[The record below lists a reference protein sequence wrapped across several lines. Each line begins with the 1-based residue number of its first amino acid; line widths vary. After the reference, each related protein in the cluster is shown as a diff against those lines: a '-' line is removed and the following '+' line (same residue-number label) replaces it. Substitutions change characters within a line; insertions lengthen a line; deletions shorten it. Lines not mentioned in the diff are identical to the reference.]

1 MKRLQRARRTPRLW
15 SLPVGRSTWLWG
27 AALVLLVT
35 VVYWPTLN
43 NGFISDDFITLQ
55 HNVSLRSV
63 SGLRNIWCDFE
74 VTGKVQYYPI
84 VFSTFWAEYHLWGLD
99 PRGYHIVNFLLHAT
113 AAVLAW
119 RLLVRLEV
127 PGAWLAAAIF
137 AVHPVEVESVAFA
150 SERKNMLSC
159 VLALGSL
166 LAYLRF
172 SSPET
177 PSLQDA
183 PRSAAGNGWQYYALA
198 LGLYVAALLSKT
210 VTASVPA
217 VLLVIYWWKR
227 GRLTRRDVARLAP
240 FFVVGLALSYV
251 TVWVEK
257 TYVGAEGEAWNLP
270 LLERVL
276 VAGRALWFYVGKL
289 AWPHPLIFFYPRWEI
304 DTQQGWQYLFPLAAV
319 GVMVGLWLAR
329 ARIGRGPLAAVLIFA
344 GVLTPALGFF
354 NVYFFRFSQVADHFQ
369 YHASIAMAALAAAAL
384 TLGLRHF
391 SIPSQWLTPAPA
403 TAVIL
408 PLALL
413 AHQKTYVYNEEMTL
427 EAETIKLHPQ
437 SWVSHQNLGIAL
449 ENQAKYDEAM
459 SEFQKGIEI
468 RENQVRD
475 NPARSDFQHDLAL
488 GYAALGSVQRRL
500 GRAVAAEASY
510 RRALELREKL
520 AQDCPAVYLF
530 RNNVAAT
537 CVDLGV
543 LQLKLGRAAEAKSRL
558 QRAIEI
564 REKLVSENPADGEY
578 RDGLAW
584 CYVHLAIGERN
595 TGRPREA
602 EGLDHQA
609 LEIRAKLVQDYP
621 FVAEYQNNFAGT
633 YVELGLLEQAMGQG
647 AQAESAFRKAIEI
660 REQLVRENPTVSDYQ
675 DGLAWSYL
683 HCAVAQQQNGQ
694 PAETEASYR
703 QAIAVRE
710 KLAADH
716 PTIGDYQ
723 NDLAT
728 SYVDLGILQRDR
740 GQPADA
746 IVACQKAIA
755 IREPLVGQNPTVPNY
770 QAALAWSYANL
781 GVALLASGQ
790 PAEAAAACQKA
801 VTIRE
806 QLVRENPT
814 LTDYRVA
821 LGWGYANL
829 GAAQSASGQPTEAE
843 ASHRKAIEI
852 RGKLIQDNPQ
862 ADDYKHEIALSC
874 RDLGNVQLATGR
886 IAEAVASYQTAVEI
900 HQQLATAYPTNSA
913 CQANWASDL
922 VQCGDALALLGRW
935 SESAELY
942 AKAVPASNYA
952 WPTLWSAALLQLAAG
967 NEAGYR
973 HLGHEL
979 VTRYGDRTA
988 PDDLFSL
995 ALTLA
1000 AGDVGLDDRNQA
1012 LAIVERA
1019 AAANPSDSVAAILV
1033 GAAQYRAGQRKEA
1046 ITTLVKAL
1054 GKLDPA
1060 AASATDK
1067 PDRVLMGQLLGE
1079 SVLAVAY
1086 RHQADYEA
1094 LQTQLRNLRHLVA
1107 QSETPSLPKKN
1118 SLPPWAVRCAAE
1130 IANREMAILRIPAEG
1145 PPSGN

>member
-1 MKRLQRARRTPRLW
+1 L
-15 SLPVGRSTWLWG
+15 TWFWG
-27 AALVLLVT
+27 ATLVLLVT
-35 VVYWPTLN
+35 VVYWPTLH
-43 NGFISDDFITLQ
+43 NGFISDDFVTLQ
-55 HNVSLRSV
+55 NNPSLRSA
-63 SGLRNIWCDFE
+63 SGLRNIWCNFE
-74 VTGKVQYYPI
+74 ITGTVQYYPI

-137 AVHPVEVESVAFA
+137 AVHPVEVESVAWA

-177 PSLQDA
+177 PSPQDA
-183 PRSAAGNGWQYYALA
+183 PRSASGNGWQYYAWA

-227 GRLTRRDVARLAP
+227 GRITRRDVANLAP

-257 TYVGAEGEAWNLP
+257 TYVGAEGEAWDLT

-319 GVMVGLWLAR
+319 GVLVGLWLAR

-384 TLGLRHF
+384 TLGVRHF
-391 SIPSQWLTPAPA
+391 LAPSQWFAPA
-403 TAVIL
+403 AAAAVIL

-413 AHQKTYVYNEEMTL
+413 AHQKTYVYKDQLTVDEEV
-427 EAETIKLHPQ
+427 AAWDPQ
-437 SWVSHQNLGIAL
+437 SWVAHHNIGEVLRYRGRY
-449 ENQAKYDEAM
+449 EEAIFH
-459 SEFQKGIEI
+459 SNKAVEI
-468 RENQVRD
+468 REDQVRD
-475 NPARSDFQHDLAL
+475 NPARRDYLCDLAEA
-488 GYAALGSVQRRL
+488 YAEVAMLQEAFKRPADALVL
-500 GRAVAAEASY
+500 Y
-510 RRALELREKL
+510 CRALEVRENLVQDNPLVSSYQSDL
-520 AQDCPAVYLF
+520 AASHV
-530 RNNVAAT
+530 NV
-537 CVDLGV
+537 GSIE
-543 LQLKLGRAAEAKSRL
+543 RAMGHLAEAERSFRK
-558 QRAIEI
+558 AIEI
-564 REKLVSENPADGEY
+564 REKLAQDNPTIARYQNNFAATLVD
-578 RDGLAW
+578 LS
-584 CYVHLAIGERN
+584 LLERVL
-595 TGRPREA
+595 GRPAKSE
-602 EGLDHQA
+602 ESLQKA
-609 LEIRAKLVQDYP
+609 LEIRAKLVEDNP
-621 FVAEYQNNFAGT
+621 SIEEYQNSFAGT

-647 AQAESAFRKAIEI
+647 AKAESAFRKAIEI
-660 REQLVRENPTVSDYQ
+660 REPLVRENPTVSDYQ

-683 HCAVAQQQNGQ
+683 HCAVAQQQNGR
-694 PAETEASYR
+694 PAEAEASYR

-716 PTIGDYQ
+716 PTNGDYQ
-723 NDLAT
+723 NDTAT
-728 SYVDLGILQRDR
+728 SYVDLGILQRDMGR
-740 GQPADA
+740 PADA

-755 IREPLVGQNPTVPNY
+755 IREPLVRQHPTVTNY
-770 QAALAWSYANL
+770 QAALGWSYANL
-781 GVALLASGQ
+781 VVALLASGQ
-790 PAEAAAACQKA
+790 PTAAVAACQKA

-806 QLVRENPT
+806 QLVRENPK

-852 RGKLIQDNPQ
+852 RGKLIQDNPK

-886 IAEAVASYQTAVEI
+886 LAEAVASYQTAVEI
-900 HQQLATAYPTNSA
+900 HQQLAAAYPTNSA

-942 AKAVPASNYA
+942 AQAVPASNYA
-952 WPTLWSAALLQLAAG
+952 WPTLWPAALVQLAAG
-967 NEAGYR
+967 NDAGYR
-973 HLGHEL
+973 HLCHEL
-979 VTRYGDRTA
+979 VTRYGDRA
-988 PDDLFSL
+988 SPDDLFSL

-1000 AGDVGLDDRNQA
+1000 AGDIGLDDRNQV
-1012 LAIVERA
+1012 LAIAERA

-1054 GKLDPA
+1054 PKLDPA
-1060 AASATDK
+1060 AAPATAPATDK
-1067 PDRVLMGQLLGE
+1067 PDRVLVGQLLGE
-1079 SVLAVAY
+1079 STLAVAY
-1086 RHQADYEA
+1086 YEQTGRKMPKKRRDA
-1094 LQTQLRNLRHLVA
+1094 LQDLIDKPAMSSTHKTA
-1107 QSETPSLPKKN
+1107 A
-1118 SLPPWAVRCAAE
+1118 LPPWAVGSALE
-1130 IANREMAILRIPAEG
+1130 IAKQELIKLNLPFDVKK
-1145 PPSGN
+1145 